1 MVRERR
7 VSGRLNRIR
16 SRSYVWA
23 YVMNRRILIVD
34 DAAAIHK
41 DFYAVLG
48 GMAEVNTALND
59 SKAAILGFDSPKEV
73 RCSFEL
79 TSAHQGREALELV
92 EKSLETDSQFAMA
105 FVDVRMPP
113 GWDGVET
120 LERIW
125 AVDPTIQ
132 AVICTAFSDYSW
144 DDMIDRFGNT
154 DRLLI
159 LRKPFDNM
167 EVRQLATALTRKWQ
181 LEKDARSQMEHLSD
195 LVADRTREITRA
207 RDELLVLNSQLE
219 SARDAAEDAN
229 RAKSAFLANMS
240 HEIRTPMT
248 AILGYA
254 DVLLSDGDINLAP
267 QDRVQAID
275 TIRRNGAHLLQLIN
289 DLLDI
294 SKIEAN
300 KMTVESMSCSPIELT
315 TEVMSLMNVRAKEA
329 GLTLSTRIDGKI
341 PELIHSDP
349 TRIRQIL
356 VNLIGNAIKF
366 TDSGEIEIV
375 LRYRQPDDQTA
386 QFEFAVVDSG
396 IGMTDEQV
404 SKLFKPF
411 TQADVSTTRK
421 YGGTGLGLSISRHLA
436 NGLGGDIKVA
446 SQPGQGS
453 EFQVSVDAG
462 SLLGVRFVSQDLESS
477 ESDLGEAA
485 LSNAAITE
493 LRGRLLVAE
502 DGIDNQRLFTVIL
515 EKAGVTVTL
524 VENGQL
530 ACDEYNRS
538 VAAGEPYDAILMDMQ
553 MPVMDGYS
561 ATRELR
567 TSGLTLPIIA
577 LTAHA
582 MKGDEDKC
590 VEAGCSG
597 YLTKPVDSAMLL
609 TLVSNEPRS
618 PSQDPN
624 DLPTITPFDVTTRSN
639 EIHSSLPTDDAEFRE
654 IVVEFVD
661 RLKDKLVE
669 MRSFQS
675 NHAFQRVAQM
685 AHWLKGAGGTA
696 GFDQFTAPA
705 GLLEAAALQNDS
717 AACGTYMSDLEEIAS
732 RIEIPQA
739 VSC

>member
-1 MVRERR
+1 
-7 VSGRLNRIR
+7 
-16 SRSYVWA
+16 
-23 YVMNRRILIVD
+23 MNRRILIVD
-34 DAAAIHK
+34 DTEAIHN
-41 DFYAVLG
+41 DFRAVLG
-48 GMAEVNTALND
+48 GTAELNTALNE
-59 SKAAILGFDSPKEV
+59 SKAALLGLDSPKES

-79 TSAHQGREALELV
+79 TSAYQGPEAVGLV
-92 EKSLETDSQFAMA
+92 QNSLEVDSPFAMA

-125 AVDPTIQ
+125 AVDPMIQ

-144 DDMIDRFGNT
+144 DDMVDRFGNT

-167 EVRQLATALTRKWQ
+167 EVRQLATALTHKWQ
-181 LEKDARSQMEHLSD
+181 LEKDSRAQMEHLSE

-207 RDELLVLNSQLE
+207 RDELLVLNSKLE
-219 SARDAAEDAN
+219 SARDAAEDAS

-254 DVLLSDGDINLAP
+254 DVLLSDGDIRLAP

-315 TEVMSLMNVRAKEA
+315 TEVISLMSVRAQEA
-329 GLTLSTRIDGKI
+329 GLALTMKIDGEI

-366 TDSGEIEIV
+366 TDSGEIQVV
-375 LRYRQPDDQTA
+375 LRYRQTDDEIS

-404 SKLFKPF
+404 RKLFKPF

-421 YGGTGLGLSISRHLA
+421 YGGTGLGLSISKHLA
-436 NGLGGDIKVA
+436 NGLGGDIEVS
-446 SQPGQGS
+446 SQSGKGS
-453 EFQVSVDAG
+453 EFRVTVDAG
-462 SLLGVRFVSQDLESS
+462 LPPNVRLVSQSRQS
-477 ESDLGEAA
+477 
-485 LSNAAITE
+485 TE
-493 LRGRLLVAE
+493 PVSIETTTAEILAKHLDGRLLIAE
-502 DGIDNQRLFTVIL
+502 DGVDNQRLFTVIL
-515 EKAGVTVTL
+515 EKAGATVTL

-553 MPVMDGYS
+553 MPVLDGYG
-561 ATRELR
+561 ATQRLREV
-567 TSGLTLPIIA
+567 GCDLPIIA
-577 LTAHA
+577 MTAHA
-582 MKGDEDKC
+582 MTGDRDAC
-590 VEAGCSG
+590 IEAGCTDYVS
-597 YLTKPVDSAMLL
+597 KPIKRDHFLA
-609 TLVSNEPRS
+609 
-618 PSQDPN
+618 
-624 DLPTITPFDVTTRSN
+624 TIG
-639 EIHSSLPTDDAEFRE
+639 
-654 IVVEFVD
+654 
-661 RLKDKLVE
+661 
-669 MRSFQS
+669 
-675 NHAFQRVAQM
+675 
-685 AHWLKGAGGTA
+685 AHL
-696 GFDQFTAPA
+696 
-705 GLLEAAALQNDS
+705 
-717 AACGTYMSDLEEIAS
+717 
-732 RIEIPQA
+732 RA
-739 VSC
+739 VSPVSLA